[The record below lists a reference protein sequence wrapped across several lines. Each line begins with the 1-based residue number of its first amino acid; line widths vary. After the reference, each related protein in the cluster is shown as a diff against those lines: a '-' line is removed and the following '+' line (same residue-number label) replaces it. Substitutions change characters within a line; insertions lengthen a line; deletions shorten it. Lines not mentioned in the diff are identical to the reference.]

1 MAVIRIRDRN
11 ALAPAHVVMIVLV
24 CAIIAGGGLLLSA
37 AESRTLVD
45 GARPWQEGSV
55 LQSVVAFLCLNYTQ
69 PTLHAGAI
77 KSLILGIGAGLAAL
91 VLGVS
96 LMVRPFAEEA
106 PSDAEMIEAV
116 PEGESL
122 TEQPRKA
129 HIAPL
134 LAAQVFAGL
143 YLLWSF
149 ASARWS
155 AAPQLAIGG
164 SVLLAVQF
172 LWALAI
178 GNGLS
183 PRAARI
189 ASRAIVVVSAITSA
203 VAIWYFY
210 GRNPVIRAKFPYGNP
225 LFLAACLIPGIALT
239 LGLLME
245 KLAAGLKEG
254 LGRSAGWVVTGLVT
268 LGLCVWAFKLTGSP
282 GPLSTFHQT
291 ASRAA
296 LLGLVGGGIAALFFA
311 LRGGARWIS
320 VAAGVGVLILGW
332 TMYRSSGDDS
342 YGRET
347 SLRLREY
354 AWDYAM
360 KMYGDRRFIGHGQGG
375 FALKGDSY
383 VEQDVYDAPT
393 VFTSRIAH
401 AHSEWLE
408 VLADLGSIG
417 FVLISAVLVLTLRA
431 GMLALMARPPPGQR
445 WALIGLLGALVGL
458 IVEESFSVGL
468 RVTGVPTMFY
478 TVLGLI
484 WALSGTG
491 TTSPVGRLPRGGP
504 IRKGVGLLVCGLGL
518 AAMIASQL
526 DFTAARNLYR
536 ITRELDENRLD
547 RATELAER
555 STAQL
560 SPQRALEN
568 LAMSSEAE
576 LRAALLLQSRATD
589 RLRRAA
595 TGDLSSGRLQ
605 ILAREDLE
613 KVALRCTSAS
623 TMLTRLIGWSPGY
636 LNHGWMEYRLRL
648 IQAGTADMEASLG
661 AAVPAG
667 ETQRFLEQAA
677 AALQRELRRQPFN
690 SGLAIE
696 YSRFIGSGLP
706 LEGHIELL
714 ARPLRYDRF
723 SPQCHDHLMSLS
735 RAEDFDARFEPIV
748 AKARLRS
755 SAPAPLPLDE
765 PDTWAPEILRLAAAV
780 FFTEGRFSEAVEG
793 LELAARRYETLPS
806 STRISAA
813 SSYADLALCRF
824 FLNPG
829 DPLPAIEAA
838 RRGAE
843 MTPESEAGRAM
854 RRGIEIKM
862 VDYLLAAGRE
872 REATQSLR
880 NTAPPGTADEVVR
893 RQLGIRYSRM
903 SYDLLQRRSP
913 DGTRM
918 PLADLPEQ
926 FDTWLARSLELA
938 TDDHVAHLVSADLA
952 FFRKDEAAAAVQLR
966 LALEKGL
973 SIEEAWRYVT
983 LALAQQPD
991 AAALRALME
1000 EIKAR
1005 VAQMPP
1011 EQRPNLL
1018 APPAAAEPDPAKTD
1032 PDPAASET
1040 APPEEPDSEPPD
1052 ADSP

>member
-11 ALAPAHVVMIVLV
+11 ALAPSHVVMIVLV

-45 GARPWQEGSV
+45 GARPWEEGSV
-55 LQSVVAFLCLNYTQ
+55 LKSVVAFLCLSYAH
-69 PTLHAGAI
+69 PTTHADALKG
-77 KSLILGIGAGLAAL
+77 LILGIGAGLAAL

-106 PSDAEMIEAV
+106 SSDAEMIEAI
-116 PEGESL
+116 PEGESPPD
-122 TEQPRKA
+122 QPRKA

-134 LAAQVFAGL
+134 LAAQVFTGL

-183 PRAARI
+183 PGAARI
-189 ASRAIVVVSAITSA
+189 ASRAIVVVSAITSV

-245 KLAAGLKEG
+245 KLAGGLKEG
-254 LGRSAGWVVTGLVT
+254 LGRSAGWVVTGIVT
-268 LGLCVWAFKLTGSP
+268 LVLCAWAFKLTGDP
-282 GPLSTFHQT
+282 GPLSTLHQT
-291 ASRAA
+291 GSRAA
-296 LLGLVGGGIAALFFA
+296 LLGLIGGGLAAVFFA

-320 VAAGVGVLILGW
+320 VAAGVGVFILGW
-332 TMYRSSGDDS
+332 TMYGSSGDDL

-354 AWDYAM
+354 AWNYAFE
-360 KMYGDRRFIGHGQGG
+360 MYGDRRFIGHGQGG

-383 VEQDVYDAPT
+383 VEGDVYESPT

-401 AHSEWLE
+401 AHNEWLE

-417 FVLISAVLVLTLRA
+417 FVLIATVLVLTLRA
-431 GMLALMARPPPGQR
+431 GMLALAARPPPGQR
-445 WALIGLLGALVGL
+445 WALIALMGALVGL
-458 IVEESFSVGL
+458 VVEESFSVGL
-468 RVTGVPTMFY
+468 RVAGVPTMFY
-478 TVLGLI
+478 TVLGLT

-491 TTSPVGRLPRGGP
+491 STSPVSRLPDGGP
-504 IRKGVGLLVCGLGL
+504 IRKAVGLLACGLGL

-526 DFTAARNLYR
+526 DFNAARNLRR
-536 ITRELDENRLD
+536 ITRELDENQLD
-547 RATELAER
+547 RAVELAEYR
-555 STAQL
+555 TTQL

-568 LAMSSEAE
+568 LALSSEAE
-576 LRAALLLQSRATD
+576 LRAAFLLQSRATD

-595 TGDLSSGRLQ
+595 AGDLSSGQLK
-605 ILAREDLE
+605 ILAREDLNV
-613 KVALRCTSAS
+613 VADRCTSAS
-623 TMLTRLIGWSPGY
+623 AMLTQLIGFSPGY

-648 IQAGTADMEASLG
+648 IQAGTAEMKASLG
-661 AAVPAG
+661 DTVPEG
-667 ETQRFLEQAA
+667 EAQRFLEQAA
-677 AALQRELRRQPFN
+677 ASLQRELRRQPFN
-690 SGLAIE
+690 PALAIE
-696 YSRFIGSGLP
+696 YSRFMGSGLP

-714 ARPLRYDRF
+714 ARPLRYDRL
-723 SPQCHDHLMSLS
+723 SPVYHDHLMSLS
-735 RAEDFDARFEPIV
+735 RAEDFDARFAPIV
-748 AKARLRS
+748 ARARLRL
-755 SAPAPLPLDE
+755 SALALPLPDQ

-813 SSYADLALCRF
+813 SCYADLALCRF
-824 FLNPG
+824 FLNPS

-838 RRGAE
+838 QRGAE
-843 MTPESEAGRAM
+843 ITPESEAGRAM
-854 RRGIEIKM
+854 RRGIKIKA
-862 VDYLLAAGRE
+862 VDYLLAAGLE
-872 REATQSLR
+872 NEAAQSLR
-880 NTAPPGTADEVVR
+880 ETAPPGTVDEVVR

-918 PLADLPEQ
+918 PLADFPEQ

-938 TDDHVAHLVSADLA
+938 TDDHVAHLVLADLT
-952 FFRKDEAAAAVQLR
+952 FFRGDEAAAAVQLR
-966 LALEKGL
+966 QALEKGL

-991 AAALRALME
+991 AAALRSLME

-1011 EQRPNLL
+1011 QKRPNLPSL
-1018 APPAAAEPDPAKTD
+1018 PAAAEADPTT
-1032 PDPAASET
+1032 PVSV
-1040 APPEEPDSEPPD
+1040 PPEASDSEPPD
-1052 ADSP
+1052 TDSP